1 MTYQIPPPV
10 PHFVGRR
17 REQDLAATA
26 VAERERE
33 GEREG
38 ERESERE
45 RDGESRPLLFAL
57 SALGGTGKTE
67 LAFLLARTLRPRHPD
82 GVLYV
87 DLDDLR
93 RGGVVEVGD
102 ALGDLLGSLGVEPE
116 WLKPSF
122 KARCKQYWAKTDG
135 KSLVIVVDN
144 ARYAAEVVP
153 LLPASG
159 DSVVIATSHGPLY
172 DLEDGAAIDLAL
184 PPLDPPEATELLR
197 SIAGDARLDAL
208 PEAAER
214 LVRLCCGLP
223 AALHVAGRWIR
234 KHRRTPLPRLIDE
247 LTAELHGKG
256 IPMVEVLWDAAYR
269 GLDPEAALLYR
280 MLPSIPGTSFTP
292 EAATAILGR
301 GRAAADRALEEL
313 ERAGLLDTRDVSGTG
328 DDRKRLPELLRAHAG
343 RRADDSTEE
352 ERAEWQLRIVRWL
365 LRQAQRADLYAAG
378 TRMTFADLVEPIP
391 GAPDVPFED
400 GRDGRDGRDGEG
412 EAANTAARKEQ
423 AFRWLETERHALYAC
438 VDLAYARGFGTEA
451 AAFGEPL
458 WTHYLDHP
466 HYADGIEAFR
476 TALAAAQRAGHIPLI
491 VRLRCQLARPLWKQG
506 EFAEAERE
514 LAQAL
519 SASRSLGE
527 SDRYRKLGASVVEF
541 HGMLRSARGDWAA
554 AATDFEASRE
564 VHRAIGNEYGVML
577 QTYRLGEALAEL
589 GQLDRAAELLEE
601 AHTLAARLKRERLTA
616 RTGFALGGVLH
627 RLGRGSAAHELYV
640 AALHSARERGADHD
654 EARILDALAVLAEEE
669 GRTAEA
675 RGHREGARVIRE
687 RNGLVQ

>member
-10 PHFVGRR
+10 AHFVGRR
-17 REQDLAATA
+17 REQALAATA

-33 GEREG
+33 G
-38 ERESERE
+38 ERE

-67 LAFLLARTLRPRHPD
+67 LAFRLARTLRPRHPD

-102 ALGDLLGSLGVEPE
+102 ALGDLLGSLGVEPD

-122 KARCKQYWAKTDG
+122 KARCKQYWTKTEG
-135 KSLVIVVDN
+135 ASLVIVVDN

-153 LLPASG
+153 LLPTSG

-172 DLEDGAAIDLAL
+172 DLENGAAVDLAL
-184 PPLDPPEATELLR
+184 PPLDPPDAMELLR
-197 SIAGDARLDAL
+197 SVAGDARLDAE
-208 PEAAER
+208 PEAADR
-214 LVRLCCGLP
+214 LIRLCCGLP

-234 KHRRTPLPRLIDE
+234 KHRRGPLPRLIDE

-269 GLDPEAALLYR
+269 GLGPEAALLYR

-292 EAATAILGR
+292 ESATAVLGR
-301 GRAAADRALEEL
+301 GRDAADRALEEL
-313 ERAGLLDTRDVSGTG
+313 ETAGLLDTRDVSDTG
-328 DDRKRLPELLRAHAG
+328 DDRKRLPELLRAHAK
-343 RRADDSTEE
+343 RRADDSTGE
-352 ERAEWQLRIVRWL
+352 ERAEWRLRMVRWL

-378 TRMTFADLVEPIP
+378 TRMTFADVVEPIP

-400 GRDGRDGRDGEG
+400 GEG
-412 EAANTAARKEQ
+412 TATDAVARKER
-423 AFRWLETERHALYAC
+423 AFRWLETERHALYDC
-438 VDLAYARGFGTEA
+438 VDLAYARGYDTEA

-466 HYADGIEAFR
+466 HYTDGIEAFR

-506 EFAEAERE
+506 KFTEAERE
-514 LAQAL
+514 LTQAL
-519 SASRSLGE
+519 TASRSLGE
-527 SDRYRKLGASVVEF
+527 SDQFRKLGASVVEF
-541 HGMLRSARGDWAA
+541 HGMLRSARGDWAGA
-554 AATDFEASRE
+554 AADFEASRE

-589 GQLDRAAELLEE
+589 GELERAAELLEE
-601 AHTLAARLKRERLTA
+601 ARTAAGRLGRVRLAA

-640 AALHSARERGADHD
+640 AALDSARERGADHD
-654 EARILDALAVLAEEE
+654 EARILDALAALAEEE
-669 GRTAEA
+669 GRATEA
-675 RGHREGARVIRE
+675 RGHREGARVIRA
-687 RNGLVQ
+687 RNGLV

>member
-10 PHFVGRR
+10 PYFVGRQ
-17 REQDLAATA
+17 REQALAATA
-26 VAERERE
+26 VAERDGERDSE
-33 GEREG
+33 RNGEREG
-38 ERESERE
+38 ERDGERE
-45 RDGESRPLLFAL
+45 RAGESRPLLFAL

-67 LAFLLARTLRPRHPD
+67 LAFQLARTLRSRHPD

-87 DLDDLR
+87 DLDDFR

-122 KARCKQYWAKTDG
+122 KARCKQYWTKTDG
-135 KSLVIVVDN
+135 TSLVIVVDN

-159 DSVVIATSHGPLY
+159 DSVVIATSQGPLY
-172 DLEDGAAIDLAL
+172 DLEDAAAIDLAL
-184 PPLDPPEATELLR
+184 PPLDPPDAMALLR
-197 SIAGDARLDAL
+197 SIAGDARLAAE
-208 PEAAER
+208 PEAARR
-214 LVRLCCGLP
+214 LVGLCCGLP

-234 KHRRTPLPRLIDE
+234 RHRRSPLPRLIDE

-256 IPMVEVLWDAAYR
+256 IPMVDVLWDAAYR
-269 GLDPEAALLYR
+269 GLGPEAALLYR

-301 GRAAADRALEEL
+301 GRDTADRALEEL
-313 ERAGLLDTRDVSGTG
+313 ESAGLLDTRDVSGTG

-343 RRADDSTEE
+343 RRAGDSTEE
-352 ERAEWQLRIVRWL
+352 ERAAWRLRIVRWF
-365 LRQAQRADLYAAG
+365 LRQAQRADRYAAG
-378 TRMTFADLVEPIP
+378 TRMTFADLVDPIP
-391 GAPDVPFED
+391 GAPDVPF
-400 GRDGRDGRDGEG
+400 GDGEDV
-412 EAANTAARKEQ
+412 AANAAARKEQ
-423 AFRWLETERHALYAC
+423 AFRWLESERHALYAS
-438 VDLAYARGFGTEA
+438 VDLSYARGCDTEA

-506 EFAEAERE
+506 EFAEAEHE

-519 SASRSLGE
+519 SASGSLGE

-554 AATDFEASRE
+554 AAADFEASRE
-564 VHRAIGNEYGVML
+564 VHRAIGNEYGAML
-577 QTYRLGEALAEL
+577 QTYRLGEAVAEL
-589 GQLDRAAELLEE
+589 GQLERAAGLLEE
-601 AHTLAARLKRERLTA
+601 AHTEAGRLGRERLTA

-627 RLGRGSAAHELYV
+627 RLGRGGAARELYI
-640 AALHSARERGADHD
+640 AALDSARERGADHD

-675 RGHREGARVIRE
+675 RGHREEARVIRE
-687 RNGLVQ
+687 RNGLA

>member
-17 REQDLAATA
+17 REQALAATA
-26 VAERERE
+26 VA
-33 GEREG
+33 
-38 ERESERE
+38 E

-67 LAFLLARTLRPRHPD
+67 LAFRLARTLRPRHPD

-122 KARCKQYWAKTDG
+122 KARCKQYWTKTEG
-135 KSLVIVVDN
+135 RSLVIVVDN

-159 DSVVIATSHGPLY
+159 DSVVIVTSHGPLY
-172 DLEDGAAIDLAL
+172 DLENGAAIDLAL
-184 PPLDPPEATELLR
+184 PPLDPPDAMELLR
-197 SIAGDARLDAL
+197 SIAGDARLDAE
-208 PEAAER
+208 PEATEG
-214 LVRLCCGLP
+214 LIRLCCGLP

-234 KHRRTPLPRLIDE
+234 KHRRGPLPRLIDE

-269 GLDPEAALLYR
+269 GLGPEAALLYR

-301 GRAAADRALEEL
+301 GRDAADRALEEL
-313 ERAGLLDTRDVSGTG
+313 ETAGLLDTRDVSDTG
-328 DDRKRLPELLRAHAG
+328 DDRKRLPELVRAHAR
-343 RRADDSTEE
+343 RRAEDSAEE
-352 ERAEWQLRIVRWL
+352 ERAEWRLRIVRWF
-365 LRQAQRADLYAAG
+365 LRQAQHADRYAAG
-378 TRMTFADLVEPIP
+378 TRMTFADPVGPIP
-391 GAPDVPFED
+391 GAPDVRFED
-400 GRDGRDGRDGEG
+400 GEGAAADAAPDDAADGG
-412 EAANTAARKEQ
+412 ARKER
-423 AFRWLETERHALYAC
+423 AFRWLETERHALYDC
-438 VDLAYARGFGTEA
+438 VDLAHARGYDTEA

-466 HYADGIEAFR
+466 HYTDGIEAFR
-476 TALAAAQRAGHIPLI
+476 TALAAAQRAGHVPLT
-491 VRLRCQLARPLWKQG
+491 VRLRCQLARPLWKRG

-519 SASRSLGE
+519 TASRSLGE

-554 AATDFEASRE
+554 AAADFEASRE

-577 QTYRLGEALAEL
+577 QTYRLGEAVAAL
-589 GQLDRAAELLEE
+589 GQLDRAAALLEE
-601 AHTLAARLKRERLTA
+601 AHTLARRLGRERLTA

-640 AALHSARERGADHD
+640 AALGSARERGADHD
-654 EARILDALAVLAEEE
+654 EAGILDALALLAEEE
-669 GRTAEA
+669 GRAAEA
-675 RGHREGARVIRE
+675 REHRTEARLIRR
-687 RNGLVQ
+687 RNGLV

>member
-10 PHFVGRR
+10 PYFVGRE
-17 REQDLAATA
+17 REQALAATA
-26 VAERERE
+26 VAERDGERDGE
-33 GEREG
+33 RAGERE
-38 ERESERE
+38 RA
-45 RDGESRPLLFAL
+45 GESRPLLFAL

-67 LAFLLARTLRPRHPD
+67 LAFRLARTLRSRHPD

-93 RGGVVEVGD
+93 RGGVVEVTD

-122 KARCKQYWAKTDG
+122 KARCKQYWTKTDG

-172 DLEDGAAIDLAL
+172 DLENGAAIDLAL
-184 PPLDPPEATELLR
+184 PPLDPSDAMELLR
-197 SIAGDARLDAL
+197 SIAGDARLAAE
-208 PEAAER
+208 PEAADR

-234 KHRRTPLPRLIDE
+234 RHTRSPLPRLIDE

-269 GLDPEAALLYR
+269 GLGPEAALLYR
-280 MLPSIPGTSFTP
+280 MLPGIPGTSFTP

-301 GRAAADRALEEL
+301 GRIAADRALEEL
-313 ERAGLLDTRDVSGTG
+313 ETAGLLDTRDVSDTG
-328 DDRKRLPELLRAHAG
+328 DGRKRLPELLRAHAR
-343 RRADDSTEE
+343 RRAGESTGE
-352 ERAEWQLRIVRWL
+352 ERAEWHLRIVRWL
-365 LRQAQRADLYAAG
+365 LRQAQRADRYAAG
-378 TRMTFADLVEPIP
+378 TRMTFADLVEPIL

-400 GRDGRDGRDGEG
+400 DEDV
-412 EAANTAARKEQ
+412 AANAAAWKER

-438 VDLAYARGFGTEA
+438 VDLAYARGFDTEA

-491 VRLRCQLARPLWKQG
+491 VRMRCQLARPLWKQG

-519 SASRSLGE
+519 SASRSLDE

-554 AATDFEASRE
+554 AAADFEASRE
-564 VHRAIGNEYGVML
+564 VHRAIGNEYGAML
-577 QTYRLGEALAEL
+577 QTYRLGEAVAEL
-589 GQLDRAAELLEE
+589 GQLERAAELLEE
-601 AHTLAARLKRERLTA
+601 AHTEAGRLKRERLTA

-640 AALHSARERGADHD
+640 AALDSARERGADHD

-675 RGHREGARVIRE
+675 RGHREGARDIRL
-687 RNGLVQ
+687 RNGLA